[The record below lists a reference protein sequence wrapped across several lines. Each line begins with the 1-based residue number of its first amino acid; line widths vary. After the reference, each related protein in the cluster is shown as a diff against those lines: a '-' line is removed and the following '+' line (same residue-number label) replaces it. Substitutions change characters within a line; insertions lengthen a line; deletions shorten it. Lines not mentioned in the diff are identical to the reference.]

1 MAEAP
6 VRDTF
11 LPFSRPSISEDEI
24 AAVGDVLRSG
34 WITTGPKTKEFEA
47 RFAEYCGVKNA
58 LAVTSGTAAQHL
70 LMLALGIGPGDE
82 VVTTPM
88 TWATTANMVAA
99 VGATPVFADV
109 DERTFLL
116 DPAEVAKKITPRTKA
131 IIPVH
136 FGGLP
141 ADLDALRAL
150 AEPRGIL
157 VLEDAAHAVG
167 TQYKGRTI
175 GSHGNPAMFSLHPI
189 KNVTTGEGGFV
200 TTDDDELARKIRLYR
215 FHGVNRDSWS
225 RGRGGAAG
233 YDIEMPGFKYNLTD
247 IQSAIGLG
255 QLSRLEGFIAR
266 RAELAARYL
275 KQFDGMDEIRPCAA
289 DAGYPLRHAWNM
301 FTILVDPDRLTI
313 DRFEF
318 MDALKAENVGTGLHF
333 IAVHLHPFYAETYGC
348 RRGDFPRAEKVSDR
362 ILTLPLFPAMAD
374 KDVDDV
380 VAAVQKVVRAHR
392 RTA

>member
-6 VRDTF
+6 VRETF
-11 LPFSRPSISEDEI
+11 LPFSRPSISEEEI

-58 LAVTSGTAAQHL
+58 LAVSSGTAAQHL

-82 VVTTPM
+82 VITTPM

-157 VLEDAAHAVG
+157 VIEDAAHAVG
-167 TQYKGRTI
+167 TQYKGRMI

-189 KNVTTGEGGFV
+189 KNVTTGEGGVV
-200 TTDDDELARKIRLYR
+200 TTDDDELARKVRLYR

-233 YDIEMPGFKYNLTD
+233 YDIELPGFKYNLTD
-247 IQSAIGLG
+247 IQSTLGLG
-255 QLSRLEGFIAR
+255 QMARLEGFIAR

-275 KQFDGMDEIRPCAA
+275 ERFDGMDEIRPCAA
-289 DAGYPLRHAWNM
+289 GAGYPLRHAWNM

-313 DRFEF
+313 DRFQF

-333 IAVHLHPFYAETYGC
+333 IAVHLHPFYAATYGC